1 MSAAQKYVPH
11 YTVADYQT
19 WEGDWELWA
28 GVPVS
33 MSPSPFGRH
42 QTILT
47 RLAYQLTSEI
57 ERVCCDAEVIVE
69 LDWIIS
75 HDTVVG
81 PDLVVVCGPP
91 PHKHLEATPTMAA
104 EILSDSSSRRDS
116 IHKRDLYEEQ
126 GVDVYLIID
135 PDQQTIE
142 AYQRNRSSTGWC
154 AESVESSIELRLCE
168 HCVVTIDK
176 SKLFR

>member
-19 WEGDWELWA
+19 WKGDWELWA

-33 MSPSPFGRH
+33 ISPSPFGLH

-47 RLAYQLTSEI
+47 RLAYQLTREI
-57 ERVCCDAEVIVE
+57 ERICCDAEVIVAI
-69 LDWIIS
+69 DWIIS
-75 HDTVVG
+75 SDTVVR

-91 PHKHLEATPTMAA
+91 PQKHLEATPTMAA

-126 GVDVYLIID
+126 GVDVYLLID

-142 AYQRNRSSTGWC
+142 AYQRNRSTGWC